1 LTLPQRTQRE
11 LTDLMPSVL
20 NQLGP
25 DTMASLRK
33 IAEQYQA
40 QNAAQGGA
48 ALPTGIEDVES
59 GDNGEEIPE
68 LVEAAEVRLESSSSW
83 TVVSFSLFERG

>member
-1 LTLPQRTQRE
+1 
-11 LTDLMPSVL
+11 MPSVL

-68 LVEAAEVRLESSSSW
+68 LVEAAEVRRDFLFFDGFFFLCLRAKL
-83 TVVSFSLFERG
+83 TLFS